1 MSNAL
6 SHSVALWLCWLPF
19 SRSPQKAHHLSPIIG
34 VGQAATLGDMI
45 RRLLAFGLGAL
56 ALSLL
61 LSSCTPDSVQNAVN
75 ATNSTRGLTVQRDQS
90 YGPDSRNKIDIYA
103 PPHAQNAPVILFI
116 HGGSWSGGDKSGH
129 AFVGDS
135 LARAGYVTG
144 VMNYRLAPQNRYPSY
159 IQDAALALKW
169 MRDHAKDYGGNPNNL
184 FVIGHSAGG
193 FNAVELVD
201 NARWLSEVNIP
212 ISAVRGVVGI
222 AGPYSYD
229 FRDDPTRTA
238 FPYGADPDDIM
249 PDRHVR
255 RDAPPN
261 LLLVAAND
269 STVHPQN
276 ALNME
281 AALKRAG
288 VPVQRVVLPRLNHIT
303 IIGAVARNLNFLG
316 GTRAE
321 IIRFVDAHKL
331 QTLPN

>member
-1 MSNAL
+1 MN
-6 SHSVALWLCWLPF
+6 
-19 SRSPQKAHHLSPIIG
+19 
-34 VGQAATLGDMI
+34 
-45 RRLLAFGLGAL
+45 RRLLALGLGAL
-56 ALSLL
+56 FLGLVLSA
-61 LSSCTPDSVQNAVN
+61 CTADRVQNAVN
-75 ATNSTRGLTVQRDQS
+75 ATNSPRGLTVQRDLS
-90 YGPDSRNKIDIYA
+90 YGPDTRNKLDVYA

-116 HGGSWSGGDKSGH
+116 HGGSWTGGDKSGH

-159 IQDAALALKW
+159 VQDAALALKW
-169 MRDHAKDYGGNPNNL
+169 LRDHAKDYGGNPNNL

-201 NARWLSEVNIP
+201 NARWLADVNVP
-212 ISAVRGVVGI
+212 VSAVRGVVGI

-229 FRDDPTRTA
+229 FRQFPSKNA
-238 FPYGADPDDIM
+238 FPEGGNPDDIM

-255 RDAPPN
+255 PDAPPN

-269 STVHPQN
+269 ATVHPQN

-288 VPVQRVVLPRLNHIT
+288 VPVQRVVLPHLNHIT
-303 IIGAVARNLNFLG
+303 IVGALARNLNFLG
-316 GTRAE
+316 ATRAE
-321 IIRFVDAHKL
+321 IIRFVDANKL
-331 QTLPN
+331 PTPPN